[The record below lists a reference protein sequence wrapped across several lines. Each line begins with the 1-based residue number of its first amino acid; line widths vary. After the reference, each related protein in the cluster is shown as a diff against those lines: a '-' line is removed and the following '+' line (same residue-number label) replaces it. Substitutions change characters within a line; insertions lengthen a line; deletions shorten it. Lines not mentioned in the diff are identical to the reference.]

1 MTFARHIAP
10 CVLFSSLFLG
20 CGTELTQNSQSSIYQ
35 GTVTNAYESVGLL
48 VRDGKLWC
56 SATLIG
62 PELALSAGHCFE
74 GKSETPAALFIEF
87 NGGTLRTQVSEVIVH
102 PQYSDWFGRV
112 TNDFALLKLS
122 AKPGLPPMKLS
133 TTAPT
138 KGEPVLFVGYGYTD
152 SLAKESF
159 DGTKRM
165 GTNQVGTVEAKK
177 LFFPKPKDEFTS
189 QVCRG
194 DSGGPVFATR
204 AEGLELIG
212 VVSGSTEG
220 AASKTCRIEAY
231 AARVDTFVEWIQTA
245 AGPAL

>member
-1 MTFARHIAP
+1 MPIARHIAP
-10 CVLFSSLFLG
+10 CVLISSFLFG
-20 CGTELTQNSQSSIYQ
+20 CGTSSEPKAETSIYQ
-35 GTVTNAYESVGLL
+35 GKATSDYASVGLL
-48 VRDGKLWC
+48 IRDGKMWC

-74 GKSETPAALFIEF
+74 GKSEKPAALFLEF
-87 NGGTLRTQVSEVIVH
+87 NQGAIRTQVTEVIVH

-112 TNDFALLKLS
+112 AQDFALLKLAS
-122 AKPGLPPMKLS
+122 KPGLAPIKLAHA
-133 TTAPT
+133 APV

-152 SLAKESF
+152 SLAKDSF

-165 GTNQVGTVEAKK
+165 GSNIVGTVEAKK
-177 LFFPKPKDEFTS
+177 LFFPKPKDETTS

-204 AEGLELIG
+204 QGELELIG

-231 AARVDTFVEWIQTA
+231 AARVDAFVDWLQTA
-245 AGPAL
+245 AN

>member
-1 MTFARHIAP
+1 MRIARHIAP
-10 CVLFSSLFLG
+10 CVLISSLLFG
-20 CGTELTQNSQSSIYQ
+20 CGSSVKQDSETSIYQ
-35 GTVTNAYESVGLL
+35 GKATTDYSSVGLL
-48 VRDGKLWC
+48 IRDGKMWC

-74 GKSETPAALFIEF
+74 GKSEKPAALFLEF
-87 NGGTLRTQVSEVIVH
+87 NQGSIRTQVTDVIVH

-112 TNDFALLKLS
+112 TNDFALLKLAS
-122 AKPGLPPMKLS
+122 KPGLPPIKLAS
-133 TTAPT
+133 TAPV

-152 SLAKESF
+152 SLAKDSF

-165 GTNQVGTVEAKK
+165 GTNQVGTVEQKK
-177 LFFPKPKDEFTS
+177 LFFPKPKDESTS

-204 AEGLELIG
+204 QGTLELIA

-220 AASKTCRIEAY
+220 SASKTCRIEAY

-245 AGPAL
+245 AN

>member
-1 MTFARHIAP
+1 MPIARHIAP
-10 CVLFSSLFLG
+10 CVLFSSLLFG
-20 CGTELTQNSQSSIYQ
+20 CGSASPSDSQQKIYQ
-35 GTVTNAYESVGLL
+35 GKITSDYAAVGLL

-62 PELALSAGHCFE
+62 PELVLSAGHCFE
-74 GKSETPAALFIEF
+74 GKSEKPASLFIEF
-87 NGGTLRTQVSEVIVH
+87 NGGSIRTQVTDVIVH

-112 TNDFALLKLS
+112 TQDFALLKLAS
-122 AKPGLPPMKLS
+122 SPGIAPIKLAS
-133 TTAPT
+133 QAPV
-138 KGEPVLFVGYGYTD
+138 KGEAVTFVGYGYTD
-152 SLAKESF
+152 SLAKDSF

-165 GTNQVGTVEAKK
+165 GSNQVGTVEAKK
-177 LFFPKPKDEFTS
+177 LFFPKPQDDKTS

-204 AEGLELIG
+204 QGELELIG

-231 AARVDTFVEWIQTA
+231 AARVDAFLSWIQTA
-245 AGPAL
+245 AN